1 MARFSPEEVAVK
13 HANRLKA
20 AMEDMRKGVERVTT
34 APTAQAAAAQDKMKA
49 KLTEAIDSGRW
60 SKNLR
65 AVSLEDWRSKM
76 TSKGIPRVAAGIDAA
91 RDKQV
96 EFYGKLLPAIDAAKS
111 KIAAMPSVTLDD
123 NINRMTTYIR
133 EMAKFKK

>member
-1 MARFSPEEVAVK
+1 MARFSPDEVAIK

-111 KIAAMPSVTLDD
+111 KIAGMPSVTLDD

>member
-1 MARFSPEEVAVK
+1 MARFSPDEVAVK

>member
-1 MARFSPEEVAVK
+1 MARFSPDEVAVK

-20 AMEDMRKGVERVTT
+20 AMDDMRKGVERVTT
-34 APTAQAAAAQDKMKA
+34 APTAQAAAAQDKMKT
-49 KLTEAIDSGRW
+49 KLNEAIDSGRW

-96 EFYGKLLPAIDAAKS
+96 DFYGKLLPAIDAAKS
-111 KIAAMPSVTLDD
+111 KIASMPSVTLDD